1 MREVTP
7 RDGSIRT
14 LCLFRRMGAAT
25 ASSSCA
31 SALRL
36 PLAALEACWKME
48 AIVKLFY
55 VDGEKLRVVIAVG
68 AVGKAFRTVMKVPE
82 CDGELYDKTS

>member
-1 MREVTP
+1 
-7 RDGSIRT
+7 
-14 LCLFRRMGAAT
+14 
-25 ASSSCA
+25 
-31 SALRL
+31 
-36 PLAALEACWKME
+36 ME